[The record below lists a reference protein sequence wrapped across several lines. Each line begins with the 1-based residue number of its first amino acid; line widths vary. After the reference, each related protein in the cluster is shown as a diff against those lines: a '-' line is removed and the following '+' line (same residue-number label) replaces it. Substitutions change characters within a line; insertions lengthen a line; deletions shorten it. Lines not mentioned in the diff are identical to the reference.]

1 MRNRNGSA
9 VTRANKYS
17 ETVGFGHKSAS
28 EETALDELAIAIVEQ
43 AVKDYVKVIRKLW
56 DKKLTVIQKRNL
68 MIEKAELEGFFH
80 SDWYEFLTDIDPHR
94 LIAQC
99 KVVAKE
105 KEKQAIEKQN
115 KAKIKKLF
123 EEKDGE

>member
-1 MRNRNGSA
+1 MKQNHYVEVVGAGCRSGSQ
-9 VTRANKYS
+9 
-17 ETVGFGHKSAS
+17 ETPF
-28 EETALDELAIAIVEQ
+28 DELAIAIVEQ

-68 MIEKAELEGFFH
+68 MIEKAELEGFFY

-115 KAKIKKLF
+115 KAKIKKLL
-123 EEKDGE
+123 EEGDDE